1 MNAHVPVGPSASLPS
16 GTVTLLFTDIEGSTR
31 LWEAQQAAM
40 SAALARHDELLRHA
54 IGAHGGHVFKTV
66 GDAFCAAFHTASDGL
81 AAALDAQR
89 AFHTERWP
97 EPVKLRVRM
106 ALHTGAVEA
115 RDGDYFGAPLNR
127 VARMLAAGHGG
138 QTLLSESMHDL
149 CRDHLPQLASVKA
162 LGEHGLKDLARRE
175 TVFQLCH
182 PELPLAFPPLKT
194 LSAPMDRETPSIAVL
209 PFVNMSRDE
218 ENEYFADGLSE
229 ELLNVLAK
237 IRGLRVVSRTSAFF
251 FKGKDIDI
259 PTVAQKLNVATI
271 LEGSVRKSGKRVRIT
286 AQLIQVANDSHLWSQ
301 TYDRELDDIF
311 AVQDDIAQSVV
322 KELRAAL
329 LGGDTGKAASAEAR
343 AEVQAAVAGR
353 TDSPEAYRLYLKGRS
368 FLVGNQQEMD
378 KSVDYFQQAVA
389 RAPDY
394 AMAYAGLAE
403 AYTTQAYLRAVDRAV
418 FVDKARAAVTRALD
432 LDPDLAEAYTALGLV
447 RFYFEW
453 DWAGADAAFRRGLEL
468 NPGSQAANEEY
479 GHFLV
484 MMGRFDEGR
493 ALTQEAIRRDP
504 LSVGP
509 AHNLGIIAM
518 IQGDY
523 EGAAAAFRRAIDI
536 DPNWTWG
543 YTKLGRTLA
552 HQKKCAEAFA
562 QAEIAERRIAGGAA
576 PLSWSWLGATY
587 ALCGDGARARDKLD
601 QLHALQ
607 QEQYVDPVAFASIHG
622 ALGEMDV
629 ALDWYEQA
637 YADRTPNMVFAA
649 VLPGLNPELVGNPR
663 YQAIVE
669 RMGFPRSNVPQRI
682 A

>member
-1 MNAHVPVGPSASLPS
+1 
-16 GTVTLLFTDIEGSTR
+16 
-31 LWEAQQAAM
+31 
-40 SAALARHDELLRHA
+40 
-54 IGAHGGHVFKTV
+54 
-66 GDAFCAAFHTASDGL
+66 
-81 AAALDAQR
+81 
-89 AFHTERWP
+89 
-97 EPVKLRVRM
+97 
-106 ALHTGAVEA
+106 
-115 RDGDYFGAPLNR
+115 
-127 VARMLAAGHGG
+127 
-138 QTLLSESMHDL
+138 
-149 CRDHLPQLASVKA
+149 
-162 LGEHGLKDLARRE
+162 
-175 TVFQLCH
+175 
-182 PELPLAFPPLKT
+182 
-194 LSAPMDRETPSIAVL
+194 
-209 PFVNMSRDE
+209 
-218 ENEYFADGLSE
+218 
-229 ELLNVLAK
+229 
-237 IRGLRVVSRTSAFF
+237 
-251 FKGKDIDI
+251 
-259 PTVAQKLNVATI
+259 
-271 LEGSVRKSGKRVRIT
+271 
-286 AQLIQVANDSHLWSQ
+286 
-301 TYDRELDDIF
+301 
-311 AVQDDIAQSVV
+311 
-322 KELRAAL
+322 
-329 LGGDTGKAASAEAR
+329 
-343 AEVQAAVAGR
+343 
-353 TDSPEAYRLYLKGRS
+353 
-368 FLVGNQQEMD
+368 
-378 KSVDYFQQAVA
+378 
-389 RAPDY
+389 
-394 AMAYAGLAE
+394 
-403 AYTTQAYLRAVDRAV
+403 
-418 FVDKARAAVTRALD
+418 
-432 LDPDLAEAYTALGLV
+432 
-447 RFYFEW
+447 
-453 DWAGADAAFRRGLEL
+453 L

-576 PLSWSWLGATY
+576 PLSWSWLGVTY

-663 YQAIVE
+663 YQAIVD